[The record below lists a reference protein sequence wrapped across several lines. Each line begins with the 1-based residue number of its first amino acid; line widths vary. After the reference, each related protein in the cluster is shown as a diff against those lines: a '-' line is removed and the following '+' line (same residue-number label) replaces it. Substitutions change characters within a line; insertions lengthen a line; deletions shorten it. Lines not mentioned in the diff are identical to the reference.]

1 MSDGAGLVQF
11 MNALVEIARGAS
23 QPSIPPVWQRE
34 LLSARDPPH
43 VTCNHYEY
51 VQMPNINMLAE
62 DNMVQQSFFF
72 GPTEITTLRSFVP
85 PQLQMCTTFDLLTA
99 CLWRCRTI
107 AIQPKPE
114 EEVRMMTI
122 MNARAKLNPPLPIGY
137 YGNGFVYPAAITT
150 ARKLVEN
157 PFEYALELIMKVK
170 SEVTEEYVRSVIDLM
185 VSRGRPLFTVV
196 RSCIVS
202 DVRHLGF
209 EEVDF
214 GWGKPVYSGPA
225 KAGAVDF
232 PGVSFWVPF
241 KNAKGE
247 EGAII
252 IVCLPAKAMER
263 FAKALEDLLN
273 RYRQT
278 SSKGTHQDFGFIRA
292 SL

>member
-122 MNARAKLNPPLPIGY
+122 MNVHAKLNPQILISY
-137 YGNGFVYPAAITT
+137 YGNVFMFPAAVTT
-150 ARKLVEN
+150 TRKLLEN
-157 PFEYALELIMKVK
+157 PFD
-170 SEVTEEYVRSVIDLM
+170 T
-185 VSRGRPLFTVV
+185 P
-196 RSCIVS
+196 
-202 DVRHLGF
+202 
-209 EEVDF
+209 
-214 GWGKPVYSGPA
+214 
-225 KAGAVDF
+225 
-232 PGVSFWVPF
+232 
-241 KNAKGE
+241 
-247 EGAII
+247 
-252 IVCLPAKAMER
+252 
-263 FAKALEDLLN
+263 
-273 RYRQT
+273 
-278 SSKGTHQDFGFIRA
+278 
-292 SL
+292 